1 VKKTPAS
8 YTIKTISEAAAS
20 WREEGLQIV
29 FTNGCFDVIHPGHTH
44 YLRDARQLGD
54 LLVVGI
60 NSDQS
65 VTDLKGAGRP
75 ILTEDERT
83 EVLLSLRSVD
93 AVVPFSEPTP
103 IDLIKAVKPHVLAK
117 GGDWPVDK
125 IVGREFV
132 EKHGGTVVSLPFQK
146 GISTSELIS
155 RIQKTSI

>member
-1 VKKTPAS
+1 MKLTPAF
-8 YTIKTISEAAAS
+8 YTMKTISEAAAS
-20 WREEGLQIV
+20 WREAGLQIV
-29 FTNGCFDVIHPGHTH
+29 FTNGCFDIIHPGHTR
-44 YLRDARQLGD
+44 YLREARQLGD

-65 VTDLKGAGRP
+65 VTDLKGPGRP
-75 ILTEDERT
+75 ILGEDERT

-103 IDLIKAVKPHVLAK
+103 LDLIKAVKPHVLAK
-117 GGDWPVDK
+117 GGDWSVDK

-146 GISTSELIS
+146 GLSTSELIS
-155 RIQKTSI
+155 RIQKTST

>member
-1 VKKTPAS
+1 M
-8 YTIKTISEAAAS
+8 KTISEAVAS
-20 WREEGLQIV
+20 WREEGMRIV
-29 FTNGCFDVIHPGHTH
+29 FTNGCFDIIHPGHTH
-44 YLRDARQLGD
+44 YLREARQLGD

-65 VTDLKGAGRP
+65 VTDLKGPGRP
-75 ILTEDERT
+75 ILKEDERT

-103 IDLIKAVKPHVLAK
+103 LDLIKAVKPHVLAK

-132 EKHGGTVVSLPFQK
+132 EKHGGTAVSLPFQK
-146 GISTSELIS
+146 GLSTSELIS
-155 RIQKTSI
+155 RIQKIST

>member
-1 VKKTPAS
+1 VKITPTS
-8 YTIKTISEAAAS
+8 YTMKTISEAVAS
-20 WREEGLQIV
+20 WREEGMRIV
-29 FTNGCFDVIHPGHTH
+29 FTNGCFDIIHPGHTH
-44 YLRDARQLGD
+44 YLREARQLGD

-65 VTDLKGAGRP
+65 VTDLKGPGRP
-75 ILTEDERT
+75 ILKEDERT

-103 IDLIKAVKPHVLAK
+103 LDLIKAVKPHVLAK

-132 EKHGGTVVSLPFQK
+132 ENHGGTAVSLPFQK
-146 GISTSELIS
+146 GLSTSELIS
-155 RIQKTSI
+155 RIQKIST

>member
-1 VKKTPAS
+1 M
-8 YTIKTISEAAAS
+8 KTISEAAAS
-20 WREEGLQIV
+20 WREAGLQIV
-29 FTNGCFDVIHPGHTH
+29 FTNGCFDIIHPGHTR
-44 YLRDARQLGD
+44 YLREARQLGD

-65 VTDLKGAGRP
+65 VTDLKGPGRP
-75 ILTEDERT
+75 ILGEDERT

-103 IDLIKAVKPHVLAK
+103 LDLIKAVKPHVLAK
-117 GGDWPVDK
+117 GGDWSVDK

-146 GISTSELIS
+146 GLSTSELIS
-155 RIQKTSI
+155 RIQKTST

>member
-1 VKKTPAS
+1 M
-8 YTIKTISEAAAS
+8 KTISEAAAS
-20 WREEGLQIV
+20 WRGAGLQIV
-29 FTNGCFDVIHPGHTH
+29 FTNGCFDIIHPGHTR
-44 YLRDARQLGD
+44 YLREARQLGD

-65 VTDLKGAGRP
+65 VTDLKGPGRP
-75 ILTEDERT
+75 ILGEDERT

-103 IDLIKAVKPHVLAK
+103 LDLIKAVKPHVLAK
-117 GGDWPVDK
+117 GGDWSVDK

-146 GISTSELIS
+146 GLSTSELIS
-155 RIQKTSI
+155 RIQKTST

>member
-1 VKKTPAS
+1 VKLTPAF
-8 YTIKTISEAAAS
+8 YTMKTISEAAAS
-20 WREEGLQIV
+20 WREAGLQIV
-29 FTNGCFDVIHPGHTH
+29 FTNGCFDIIHPGHTR
-44 YLRDARQLGD
+44 YLREARQLGD

-65 VTDLKGAGRP
+65 VTDLKGPGRP
-75 ILTEDERT
+75 ILGEDERT

-103 IDLIKAVKPHVLAK
+103 LDLIKAVKPHVLAK
-117 GGDWPVDK
+117 GGDWSVDK

-146 GISTSELIS
+146 GLSTSELIS
-155 RIQKTSI
+155 RIQKTST